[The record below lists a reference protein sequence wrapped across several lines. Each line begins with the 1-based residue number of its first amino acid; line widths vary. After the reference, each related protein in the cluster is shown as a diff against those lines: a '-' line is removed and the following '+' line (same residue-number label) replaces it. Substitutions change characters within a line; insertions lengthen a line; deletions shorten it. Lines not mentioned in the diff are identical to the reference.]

1 LSDVARH
8 LTKAVRRR
16 AVSLVLLAIML
27 GAAPRMGSTIVL
39 AVGPG
44 LRLAMLI
51 FAAPVPTVGVTA
63 WSAGIATF
71 HQVPPGPGTAAN
83 GPYLKSVGVPKS

>member
-1 LSDVARH
+1 MG
-8 LTKAVRRR
+8 R
-16 AVSLVLLAIML
+16 A
-27 GAAPRMGSTIVL
+27 IVL
-39 AVGPG
+39 AMGPG
-44 LRLAMLI
+44 IRLTILV
-51 FAAPVPTVGVTA
+51 FAAPDPAVGVTA